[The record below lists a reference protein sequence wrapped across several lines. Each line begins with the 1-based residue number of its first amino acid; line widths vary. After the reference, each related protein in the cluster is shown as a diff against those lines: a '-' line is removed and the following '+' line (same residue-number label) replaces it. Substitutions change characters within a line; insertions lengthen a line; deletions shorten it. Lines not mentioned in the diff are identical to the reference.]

1 LNEGFELP
9 FSVIK
14 DIYEYYRDSYEKY
27 RLKPRVKIEPKYFDL
42 DFTGT
47 RYAFL
52 NDLNPRV
59 LVELKGTLPAGYAGL
74 YLNSQLKVKLDQ
86 NGWVV
91 TVKIQLALSHFMGGP
106 YIIEHELLHAVQELI
121 RIKKGMKVIGGLP
134 NMPLVKRVTDER
146 GISIGGAKN
155 VKRVKHG
162 VRPIEYYTNL
172 DTVIRMLQYR
182 YVRMLLDSGKDMDL
196 GVRDSEAKKEFFY
209 RMKKENSWIS
219 NALDTV
225 KFDEELYRIYL
236 QEISKRFILNNNFG
250 PDVMPMATDMGK
262 FLAADRKS
270 NEDAWQAAAERAGVS
285 VAELKKRQEQ
295 RHKEMQEREREKAAK
310 ENEKKEQEKAEK
322 NKLKEQEKAEKNKLA
337 EEKRKKEKP
346 NRERLVR
353 QISLYADGGN
363 YGSFRDFKPNF
374 DKLVDFVEKNRL
386 KLNGTNFGGTIYSG
400 GGTIIDIIG
409 AILKLIKFNHKNPRY
424 SYDDNDD
431 KKITVESGHEYDVES
446 FYISFGRLK
455 YAKFNF
461 ENNLKLKN
469 VAKFFELFAEKLAE
483 VFSDALE
490 LGSSGKKL
498 ILDNFYRNPVARAA
512 RYSR

>member
-1 LNEGFELP
+1 MRFKQWLLNEGFELP

-27 RLKPRVKIEPKYFDL
+27 RLKPRVKIESKYFDL

-59 LVELKGTLPAGYAGL
+59 LVELKGTLWGGYAGL
-74 YLNSQLKVKLDQ
+74 YLNSQLKVET
-86 NGWVV
+86 GRV

-106 YIIEHELLHAVQELI
+106 YIIEHELLHAVQDLI

-146 GISIGGAKN
+146 GISIRGTKN

-172 DTVIRMLQYR
+172 DTVIRSLQYK

-219 NALDTV
+219 DKLNTV

-250 PDVMPMATDMGK
+250 PDIMPMVTDMGK
-262 FLAADRKS
+262 FKLPVAKTVKTVQTSKGEKS
-270 NEDAWQAAAERAGVS
+270 IEIFNGDDSCEIEARDIISYLPDGYES
-285 VAELKKRQEQ
+285 LLDELKSEIFDKFFTYN
-295 RHKEMQEREREKAAK
+295 K
-310 ENEKKEQEKAEK
+310 K
-322 NKLKEQEKAEKNKLA
+322 NKVYKISLTYNKIKKLFDHIIKIGHYGRMYNYVAYKLA
-337 EEKRKKEKP
+337 DEFAF
-346 NRERLVR
+346 RLR
-353 QISLYADGGN
+353 YLDSD
-363 YGSFRDFKPNF
+363 
-374 DKLVDFVEKNRL
+374 
-386 KLNGTNFGGTIYSG
+386 
-400 GGTIIDIIG
+400 IDQDL
-409 AILKLIKFNHKNPRY
+409 IL
-424 SYDDNDD
+424 
-431 KKITVESGHEYDVES
+431 
-446 FYISFGRLK
+446 
-455 YAKFNF
+455 
-461 ENNLKLKN
+461 
-469 VAKFFELFAEKLAE
+469 ELFYP
-483 VFSDALE
+483 DY
-490 LGSSGKKL
+490 
-498 ILDNFYRNPVARAA
+498 N
-512 RYSR
+512 

>member
-1 LNEGFELP
+1 MRFKQWLLNEGFELP
-9 FSVIK
+9 FRVIK

-47 RYAFL
+47 RYEFL

-59 LVELKGTLPAGYAGL
+59 LVELKASLPGGYAGL
-74 YLNSQLKVKLDQ
+74 YLSSQLKVKLEK
-86 NGWVV
+86 NGLVV
-91 TVKIQLALSHFMGGP
+91 TAKIQLALSSFMGGP
-106 YIIEHELLHAVQELI
+106 YIIEHELLHAVQDLI
-121 RIKKGMKVIGGLP
+121 RIKKGMKVIGGIP

-146 GISIGGAKN
+146 GISIDGAKK

-162 VRPIEYYTNL
+162 IRPIEYYTNL
-172 DTVIRMLQYR
+172 DSVIRSLQYK
-182 YVRMLLDSGKDMDL
+182 YVRMLLDSGKDIDL
-196 GVRDSEAKKEFFY
+196 GVRDSEAKKEFFS

-219 NALDTV
+219 DKLDTV

-250 PDVMPMATDMGK
+250 PDVMPMVTDIGK
-262 FLAADRKS
+262 FLAIDRKS
-270 NEDAWQAAAERAGVS
+270 NEDAWKVAAEKAGVS
-285 VAELKKRQEQ
+285 VEELQKRQEQ
-295 RHKEMQEREREKAAK
+295 RRKERQEQEQELKTK
-310 ENEKKEQEKAEK
+310 ENEKKEQEKT
-322 NKLKEQEKAEKNKLA
+322 EKNKLA

-409 AILKLIKFNHKNPRY
+409 DILKRIKFNHKNPRY

-455 YAKFNF
+455 YMKFNF
-461 ENNLKLKN
+461 ENNLKLKD

-512 RYSR
+512 RYSS

>member
-1 LNEGFELP
+1 MLIYNVTMRFKQWLLNESFELP

-27 RLKPRVKIEPKYFDL
+27 RSKPRVKIEPKYFDL

-59 LVELKGTLPAGYAGL
+59 LVELKGTLPGGHAGL
-74 YLNSQLKVKLDQ
+74 AYRANLI
-86 NGWVV
+86 NGRG
-91 TVKIQLALSHFMGGP
+91 TAKIQLALGHFVNNP
-106 YIIEHELLHAVQELI
+106 DIIYHEVLHVVQNLI

-134 NMPLVKRVTDER
+134 NMPLVKRITDER
-146 GISIGGAKN
+146 GVDIYGTKK

-162 VRPIEYYTNL
+162 VRPVEYYTNL
-172 DTVIRMLQYR
+172 DSLIRMLQYR

-209 RMKKENSWIS
+209 RMKKENSSIS
-219 NALDTV
+219 DKLDTV

-250 PDVMPMATDMGK
+250 PDVMPMVTDMGK
-262 FLAADRKS
+262 FLAAD
-270 NEDAWQAAAERAGVS
+270 WQAAAERAGVS

-295 RHKEMQEREREKAAK
+295 RHKERQELKTK
-310 ENEKKEQEKAEK
+310 ENEKKEQEKTEK
-322 NKLKEQEKAEKNKLA
+322 TKEQKT
-337 EEKRKKEKP
+337 

-353 QISLYADGGN
+353 QISAYANGDK
-363 YGSFRDFKPNF
+363 YDSFHEFKPNF
-374 DKLVDFVEKNRL
+374 GKLVDLVKTNISNL
-386 KLNGTNFGGTIYSG
+386 DGTDFHRSKVTE
-400 GGTIIDIIG
+400 
-409 AILKLIKFNHKNPRY
+409 ILRDIKFPHN
-424 SYDDNDD
+424 S
-431 KKITVESGHEYDVES
+431 SGINIIELDPSHDYNVES
-446 FYISFGRLK
+446 FYISFGRLR
-455 YAKFNF
+455 KFKLELESDF
-461 ENNLKLKN
+461 EKDA
-469 VAKFFELFAEKLAE
+469 AKFFELFAEKLAE

-498 ILDNFYRNPVARAA
+498 ILDKFYRNPGWL
-512 RYSR
+512 

>member
-1 LNEGFELP
+1 MRFKQWLLNEGFELP

-27 RLKPRVKIEPKYFDL
+27 RSKPRVKIEPKYFDL

-59 LVELKGTLPAGYAGL
+59 LVELKGSLPGAAGL
-74 YLNSQLKVKLDQ
+74 ASGAKLI
-86 NGWVV
+86 NGRG
-91 TVKIQLALSHFMGGP
+91 TAKIKLALSSFINSPHVI
-106 YIIEHELLHAVQELI
+106 YHEVLHVVQDLI

-134 NMPLVKRVTDER
+134 NMPLVKRVTDKR
-146 GISIGGAKN
+146 GISIGGAKK

-172 DTVIRMLQYR
+172 DTVIRSLQYK

-219 NALDTV
+219 DKLDTV

-250 PDVMPMATDMGK
+250 PDIMPMVTDMGK
-262 FLAADRKS
+262 FSAAD
-270 NEDAWQAAAERAGVS
+270 WQAAAEREGVS
-285 VAELKKRQEQ
+285 VEELKKRQEQ
-295 RHKEMQEREREKAAK
+295 RHKERQEREREKAAK

-322 NKLKEQEKAEKNKLA
+322 NKLKEQEKTEKKKLA
-337 EEKRKKEKP
+337 EEKRKKEKT

-353 QISLYADGGN
+353 QISVYADSGN
-363 YGSFRDFKPNF
+363 YGYFRNFKPNF
-374 DKLVDFVEKNRL
+374 GKLAYTVKTNISNLD
-386 KLNGTNFGGTIYSG
+386 GTNFSRSTVSE
-400 GGTIIDIIG
+400 
-409 AILKLIKFNHKNPRY
+409 ILRDIKFRHN
-424 SYDDNDD
+424 YDYIGRIELDSN
-431 KKITVESGHEYDVES
+431 HEYDVES
-446 FYISFGRLK
+446 FYISFGRLR
-455 YAKFNF
+455 KFKLELESDF
-461 ENNLKLKN
+461 EKDA
-469 VAKFFELFAEKLAE
+469 AKFFELFAEKLAE

-498 ILDNFYRNPVARAA
+498 ILDNFYRNPGWL
-512 RYSR
+512 

>member
-1 LNEGFELP
+1 
-9 FSVIK
+9 
-14 DIYEYYRDSYEKY
+14 
-27 RLKPRVKIEPKYFDL
+27 
-42 DFTGT
+42 
-47 RYAFL
+47 
-52 NDLNPRV
+52 
-59 LVELKGTLPAGYAGL
+59 
-74 YLNSQLKVKLDQ
+74 
-86 NGWVV
+86 
-91 TVKIQLALSHFMGGP
+91 
-106 YIIEHELLHAVQELI
+106 
-121 RIKKGMKVIGGLP
+121 
-134 NMPLVKRVTDER
+134 
-146 GISIGGAKN
+146 
-155 VKRVKHG
+155 
-162 VRPIEYYTNL
+162 
-172 DTVIRMLQYR
+172 
-182 YVRMLLDSGKDMDL
+182 MLLNSGKDIDL
-196 GVRDSEAKKEFFY
+196 GVRDSEAKKEFFSKI
-209 RMKKENSWIS
+209 KKENSWIS
-219 NALDTV
+219 DKLDTV

-250 PDVMPMATDMGK
+250 PDVMPMVTDIGK
-262 FLAADRKS
+262 FSAAD
-270 NEDAWQAAAERAGVS
+270 WQAAAEREGVS
-285 VAELKKRQEQ
+285 VEELKKRQEQ
-295 RHKEMQEREREKAAK
+295 RHKERQEREREKAAK
-310 ENEKKEQEKAEK
+310 ENEK
-322 NKLKEQEKAEKNKLA
+322 KEQEKAEKNKLA

-409 AILKLIKFNHKNPRY
+409 DILKRIKFNHKNPRY

-455 YAKFNF
+455 YMKFNF
-461 ENNLKLKN
+461 ENNLKLKD

-483 VFSDALE
+483 VFSDALR

-512 RYSR
+512 HHSR

>member
-1 LNEGFELP
+1 MRFKQWLLNEGFELP
-9 FSVIK
+9 FRVIK

-27 RLKPRVKIEPKYFDL
+27 RLKPRVKIESKYFDL

-59 LVELKGTLPAGYAGL
+59 LVELKGSLPGAAGL
-74 YLNSQLKVKLDQ
+74 YQNSQLKVET
-86 NGWVV
+86 GRV
-91 TVKIQLALSHFMGGP
+91 TVKIKLALSSFMGRP
-106 YIIEHELLHAVQELI
+106 NIIYHELLHAVQDLI

-146 GISIGGAKN
+146 GINIRGDKN

-172 DTVIRMLQYR
+172 DSVTRILQYK
-182 YVRMLLDSGKDMDL
+182 YVKMLLDSGKDMDL
-196 GVRDSEAKKEFFY
+196 GVRDSEAKKEFFS

-219 NALDTV
+219 DKLDTV
-225 KFDEELYRIYL
+225 KFDEELYKIYL

-250 PDVMPMATDMGK
+250 PDVMPMVTDIGK

-270 NEDAWQAAAERAGVS
+270 NEDAWQAAAEREGVS
-285 VAELKKRQEQ
+285 VEELKKRQEQ
-295 RHKEMQEREREKAAK
+295 RHKERQEREREKAAK
-310 ENEKKEQEKAEK
+310 ENEKNEQEKAEK
-322 NKLKEQEKAEKNKLA
+322 KKLA
-337 EEKRKKEKP
+337 EEKRKKEKT

-353 QISLYADGGN
+353 QISVHADGGN
-363 YGSFRDFKPNF
+363 YGYFRDFNPNF
-374 DKLVDFVEKNRL
+374 DKLVDFVKTNISNL
-386 KLNGTNFGGTIYSG
+386 DGTNFSG
-400 GGTIIDIIG
+400 STLSE
-409 AILKLIKFNHKNPRY
+409 ILRDIKFDHKTIKY
-424 SYDDNDD
+424 SYDD
-431 KKITVESGHEYDVES
+431 KKITVESGHEYDIES

-455 YAKFNF
+455 KFKLEF
-461 ENNLKLKN
+461 ENLKLKDA
-469 VAKFFELFAEKLAE
+469 AKFFELFAEKLAE

-498 ILDNFYRNPVARAA
+498 ILDNFYRNPVATAA